1 MENNVLN
8 DFMEYDKYGNLVRQI
23 LIIFSILLLYSP
35 LFGKVDAD
43 SSKEFNPTLLSN
55 ISISL
60 ISEFLK
66 EVEPLPP
73 AGISMDTCIY
83 HIDAVKVKETTF
95 VTFKGKNLNSFGDS
109 KLSGPD
115 GFQES
120 VLKALYRALE
130 DKRKLICD
138 TNGEFIEKC
147 GGVVK
152 KIPAEKIETIREMR
166 KKYDLFEKRIAVLDT
181 RIERMNS
188 GAVKVVTN
196 PHSISFGGLYYIVF
210 PPEHSGVKANIIAL
224 VGGKWFPTGAHKV
237 GFFAS
242 EETCYDE
249 PVVLKIEKDK
259 TKTKGL
265 FVAVGDNGTILT
277 SPDGTTWAKRTSP
290 PGPFGAR
297 VHLYDVTYGNGLFVT
312 VGGDNGTIL
321 TSPDGTT
328 WAKRDSGTS
337 NDLYGVT
344 YGNGLFVTV
353 GEYGTFLTSPDGT
366 TWTKSSSDAS
376 ATAAG
381 PPGPAHRIYYG
392 NGLFV
397 TVGGDNGTILTSPD
411 GTTWTQ
417 RTSGTSNDLYGLTYG
432 NGLFVAVGDNGTIL
446 TSPDGTTWAK
456 RNSGTSEEFL
466 GVTYGNGIFLTIGL
480 DGNILI
486 SPDGT
491 TWTEGSYENSY
502 SYGFFK
508 AATYGNGLF
517 VTVSKNGA
525 IQTSPDGT
533 TWTQRTSGKS
543 GWLREVIYSQ

>member
-1 MENNVLN
+1 
-8 DFMEYDKYGNLVRQI
+8 
-23 LIIFSILLLYSP
+23 
-35 LFGKVDAD
+35 
-43 SSKEFNPTLLSN
+43 
-55 ISISL
+55 
-60 ISEFLK
+60 
-66 EVEPLPP
+66 
-73 AGISMDTCIY
+73 
-83 HIDAVKVKETTF
+83 
-95 VTFKGKNLNSFGDS
+95 
-109 KLSGPD
+109 
-115 GFQES
+115 
-120 VLKALYRALE
+120 
-130 DKRKLICD
+130 
-138 TNGEFIEKC
+138 
-147 GGVVK
+147 
-152 KIPAEKIETIREMR
+152 
-166 KKYDLFEKRIAVLDT
+166 VLDT

-196 PHSISFGGLYYIVF
+196 PHSIGFGGLYYIVF

-259 TKTKGL
+259 TKTKTKGL

-277 SPDGTTWAKRTSP
+277 SPDGTTWTQRTSP
-290 PGPFGAR
+290 PSPFGAR
-297 VHLYDVTYGNGLFVT
+297 VHLYDVTYGNGLFVA

-328 WAKRDSGTS
+328 WAKR
-337 NDLYGVT
+337 N
-344 YGNGLFVTV
+344 
-353 GEYGTFLTSPDGT
+353 
-366 TWTKSSSDAS
+366 
-376 ATAAG
+376 
-381 PPGPAHRIYYG
+381 
-392 NGLFV
+392 
-397 TVGGDNGTILTSPD
+397 
-411 GTTWTQ
+411 
-417 RTSGTSNDLYGLTYG
+417 SGTSNDLYGLTYG

-446 TSPDGTTWAK
+446 TSPDGSTWAK

-533 TWTQRTSGKS
+533 TWTQRTSGIT

>member
-1 MENNVLN
+1 
-8 DFMEYDKYGNLVRQI
+8 
-23 LIIFSILLLYSP
+23 
-35 LFGKVDAD
+35 
-43 SSKEFNPTLLSN
+43 
-55 ISISL
+55 
-60 ISEFLK
+60 
-66 EVEPLPP
+66 
-73 AGISMDTCIY
+73 
-83 HIDAVKVKETTF
+83 VKVKETTF

-120 VLKALYRALE
+120 ILKALYRALE

-152 KIPAEKIETIREMR
+152 KIPAEKIETIREMK

-196 PHSISFGGLYYIVF
+196 PHSIGFGGLYYIVF

-259 TKTKGL
+259 TKTKTKGL

-277 SPDGTTWAKRTSP
+277 SPDGTTWTQRTSP
-290 PGPFGAR
+290 PSPFGAR

-328 WAKRDSGTS
+328 WAKRNSMTS

-366 TWTKSSSDAS
+366 TWTKSPSDAS

-381 PPGPAHRIYYG
+381 PPGLAPRIYYG

-397 TVGGDNGTILTSPD
+397 AVGGDNGTILTSPD
-411 GTTWTQ
+411 GTTWAK
-417 RTSGTSNDLYGLTYG
+417 RNSGTSNDLYGLTYG

-446 TSPDGTTWAK
+446 TSPDGSTWAK

-533 TWTQRTSGKS
+533 TWTQRTSGIT